1 MGPENEIDTAEFA
14 QDAGSSGTERP
25 QPFSSLVQ
33 VDFGAI
39 SDVGKV
45 RTNNEDHF
53 RIARTSRTMRTLM
66 SNLPPGQVPDY
77 FEDVA
82 YSMVV
87 ADGMGGEAAGEVA
100 SMMAITIG
108 VNLRLNDVKWNLKI
122 NEQEARDLMD
132 RACRMIHQI
141 DEELA
146 ERARSDPALH
156 RMGTTLTTTYSL
168 GDDLFLFHVGDSRA
182 YLCRGGRLRQL
193 TRDHTVAQA
202 LADAG
207 QIEAEEVASHR
218 MRHCLTNVMGS
229 QTGRLHVEM
238 LQVRLLDGD
247 RVLLC
252 TDGLTEMAHEDE
264 ILEILRGIEGSG
276 QACRAV
282 VDLALQ
288 HGGKDNVTVL
298 IARYRIPEHVDTE
311 AAW

>member
-1 MGPENEIDTAEFA
+1 MGHQSEIDTAEFA
-14 QDAGSSGTERP
+14 QDAGASGTERP
-25 QPFSSLVQ
+25 QPFSSLVR

-141 DEELA
+141 DEALA

-156 RMGTTLTTTYSL
+156 RMGTTLTVTYSV

-182 YLCRGGRLRQL
+182 YLYRGGRLRQL
-193 TRDHTVAQA
+193 THDHTVAQA

-207 QIEAEEVASHR
+207 QIGAEEVASHR
-218 MRHCLTNVMGS
+218 MRHVLTNVMGS
-229 QTGRLHVEM
+229 QTGQLHVEM

-252 TDGLTEMAHEDE
+252 TDGLTEMVHEDE

-276 QACRAV
+276 QACRAL

-298 IARYRIPEHVDTE
+298 IARYHIPEHVDTE
-311 AAW
+311 ASW

>member
-1 MGPENEIDTAEFA
+1 MGPQKQIDTVGFSLDA
-14 QDAGSSGTERP
+14 QPSGTECP
-25 QPFSSLVQ
+25 QPYSSLVR

-45 RTNNEDHF
+45 RKNNEDHF
-53 RIARTSRTMRTLM
+53 RIARTSRTMETLM
-66 SNLPPGQVPDY
+66 SNLPPGQVSDY

-122 NEQEARDLMD
+122 NEQEAKDLMD

-141 DEELA
+141 DEALA
-146 ERARSDPALH
+146 ERARSDLALR
-156 RMGTTLTTTYSL
+156 RMGTTLTVTYSV

-182 YLCRGGRLRQL
+182 YLYRGGSLRQL
-193 TRDHTVAQA
+193 SHDHTVAQA
-202 LADAG
+202 LADTG
-207 QIEAEEVASHR
+207 QIEVEEVAAHR
-218 MRHCLTNVMGS
+218 MRHVLTNVVGS
-229 QTGRLHVEM
+229 QTLQLHVEM
-238 LQVRLLDGD
+238 LQVRLLDDD

-252 TDGLTEMAHEDE
+252 TDGLTEMVHEDE
-264 ILEILRGIEGSG
+264 IVEILRGIEDSD

-282 VDLALQ
+282 VDMALQ

-298 IARYRIPEHVDTE
+298 IARYHIPEHVDLG
-311 AAW
+311 ASR

>member
-1 MGPENEIDTAEFA
+1 MGPQNLIDTVEFA
-14 QDAGSSGTERP
+14 QDTGASGTEQP
-25 QPFSSLVQ
+25 QPFSSLVR

-53 RIARTSRTMRTLM
+53 RIARISRTMKTLM

-132 RACRMIHQI
+132 RSCRMIHQI
-141 DEELA
+141 DEALA

-156 RMGTTLTTTYSL
+156 RMGTTLTVTYSV
-168 GDDLFLFHVGDSRA
+168 GNDLFLFHVGDSRA
-182 YLCRGGRLRQL
+182 YLYRGGRLRQL
-193 TRDHTVAQA
+193 THDHTVAQA
-202 LADAG
+202 LADTG
-207 QIEAEEVASHR
+207 QIGTEEVASHR
-218 MRHCLTNVMGS
+218 MRHVLTNVMGS
-229 QTGRLHVEM
+229 QTGQLHVEM

-252 TDGLTEMAHEDE
+252 TDGLTEMVHEDE
-264 ILEILRGIEGSG
+264 ILEILRRIEGSA

-282 VDLALQ
+282 VEMALQ

-298 IARYRIPEHVDTE
+298 IAQYRIPEHVDTE
-311 AAW
+311 ASW

>member
-1 MGPENEIDTAEFA
+1 MGPQNEIDTVEFA
-14 QDAGSSGTERP
+14 QDARVSGTERP
-25 QPFSSLVQ
+25 RPFSSLVR
-33 VDFGAI
+33 VDFEAI
-39 SDVGKV
+39 SDVGKL
-45 RTNNEDHF
+45 RANNEDHF
-53 RIARTSRTMRTLM
+53 RIARTSRTMETLI

-132 RACRMIHQI
+132 RSCRMIHRI
-141 DEELA
+141 DEALA
-146 ERARSDPALH
+146 KKARSDPALH
-156 RMGTTLTTTYSL
+156 RMGTTLTITYSV
-168 GDDLFLFHVGDSRA
+168 GDDLFRFHVGDSRA
-182 YLCRGGRLRQL
+182 YLYRGRCLRRL

-207 QIEAEEVASHR
+207 EIGAEEVASHR
-218 MRHCLTNVMGS
+218 MRHVLTNVMGS
-229 QTGRLHVEM
+229 QTGQLHVEM

-252 TDGLTEMAHEDE
+252 TDGLTEMVHDDE
-264 ILEILRGIEGSG
+264 ILEIFGQIEGSD
-276 QACRAV
+276 QVCKAL
-282 VDLALQ
+282 VDMALQ
-288 HGGKDNVTVL
+288 RGGKDNVTVL
-298 IARYRIPEHVDTE
+298 VARYHIP
-311 AAW
+311 